1 MRKNR
6 CHMPRKSKIG
16 NEKIGYIFIAPYYL
30 FFVIMLLFPII
41 NIIIDSFTNYDLYE
55 KKDFIGLQ
63 NYVHLFQDE
72 LFLQALKNTLVYSV
86 LYIVPS
92 MVLGLLLALLLSKE
106 NRGFKFFRA
115 AFYIPYVIS
124 MVCAATIWLWIFD
137 PVNGVLNQILK
148 ILGIPAST
156 WLKDPALAMGCVVVV
171 SVWKTLGYCMLINLS
186 GIKGIPSYLYE
197 AARLD
202 GASSFQRFRY
212 ITIPMLQPTTF
223 FLFITFCISSFN
235 VFEQVNVLT
244 AGGPLDST
252 TTVVHQIYTRGFTQ
266 FKMGYASAMSV
277 VLLVIISIITIVNFK
292 YGNQGKDIDIG

>member
-1 MRKNR
+1 MTRK
-6 CHMPRKSKIG
+6 KSRIG
-16 NEKIGYIFIAPYYL
+16 NEKAGYLFILPYYL
-30 FFVIMLLFPII
+30 FFVFMLLLPIVNTVI
-41 NIIIDSFTNYDLYE
+41 NSFTNYDLYE

-63 NYVHLFQDE
+63 NYINLFQDE

-106 NRGFKFFRA
+106 SRGFKFFRA

-124 MVCAATIWLWIFD
+124 MVCASTIWLWIFD
-137 PVNGVLNQILK
+137 PAKGVLNQLLK
-148 ILGIPAST
+148 ALGFSAST
-156 WLKDPALAMGCVVVV
+156 WLKDPKLAMGCVVVV
-171 SVWKTLGYCMLINLS
+171 SVWKSLGYCMLINLS
-186 GIKGIPSYLYE
+186 GIKGIPGYLYE

-202 GASSFQRFRY
+202 GANGFQRFRY

-223 FLFITFCISSFN
+223 FLFITSCISSFN

-244 AGGPLDST
+244 AGGPLNST

-277 VLLVIISIITIVNFK
+277 ILLLIITVITLINFR

>member
-1 MRKNR
+1 MTRK
-6 CHMPRKSKIG
+6 KSKIG
-16 NEKIGYIFIAPYYL
+16 NEKAGYLFILPYYL
-30 FFVIMLLFPII
+30 FFVFMLLLPIVNTVI
-41 NIIIDSFTNYDLYE
+41 NSFTDYDLYE

-63 NYVHLFQDE
+63 NYINLFQDE
-72 LFLQALKNTLVYSV
+72 LFLQALKNTLIYSV

-106 NRGFKFFRA
+106 SRGFKFFRA

-124 MVCAATIWLWIFD
+124 MVCASTIWLWIFD
-137 PVNGVLNQILK
+137 PAKGVLNQLLK
-148 ILGIPAST
+148 TLGFSAST
-156 WLKDPALAMGCVVVV
+156 WLKDPKLAMGCVVVV
-171 SVWKTLGYCMLINLS
+171 SVWKSLGYCMLINLS
-186 GIKGIPSYLYE
+186 GIKGIPGYLYE

-202 GASSFQRFRY
+202 GANGFQRFRY
-212 ITIPMLQPTTF
+212 ITLPMLQLTTF
-223 FLFITFCISSFN
+223 FLFITSCISSFN

-244 AGGPLDST
+244 AGGPLNTT

-277 VLLVIISIITIVNFK
+277 ILLLIITVITLINFR